1 MMKIVENLISDAK
14 NEMKKLKHPY
24 VGTEH
29 LLLALLSDSKVEKV
43 TATYGLTY
51 DKFRDKIIKTVGT
64 GEKVEKECI
73 LTPKL
78 RSLLDEMVYS
88 KRDRLVKLD
97 FIRGILC
104 DEKGVACRLLVT
116 MDIDLMGLDEELE
129 QIEERSNLSFIS
141 KYKCLIDLNEEVE
154 KNDIS
159 VTGFDKELDQLLKN
173 LLRLKK
179 PNTVIIGEPGVGK
192 TALVEKLAEA
202 INKKQ
207 VPEFLQNLRIIQLS
221 LGSAVAGTKYRGEF
235 EDKLNN
241 ILTEVEKRDNIVLF
255 IDEFHDI
262 VGAGGAEGAIDA
274 SSILKPSLARGKIK
288 MIGATTKDEYNKY
301 ITKDKALARR
311 FNMITILEATK
322 EETINIMKAS
332 KPKLEKHYG
341 IKISNKDIED
351 IYKESTHKNG
361 RMPDV
366 ALDSLEEY
374 CVNKYFNKKKEKVG
388 V

>member
-43 TATYGLTY
+43 TAAYGLTY
-51 DKFRDKIIKTVGT
+51 DKFRDKIIKIVGT

-78 RSLLDEMVYS
+78 RSLLDEIVYS
-88 KRDRLVKLD
+88 KRDKLVKLD
-97 FIRGILC
+97 FIRGILR
-104 DEKGVACRLLVT
+104 DGEGVACRLLVT
-116 MDIDLMGLDEELE
+116 MDIDLMGLDGELE

-235 EDKLNN
+235 ENKLNN

>member
-43 TATYGLTY
+43 TAAYGLTY
-51 DKFRDKIIKTVGT
+51 DKFRDKIIKIVGT

-78 RSLLDEMVYS
+78 RSLLDEIVYS
-88 KRDRLVKLD
+88 KRDKLVKLD

-104 DEKGVACRLLVT
+104 DGEGVACRLLVT
-116 MDIDLMGLDEELE
+116 MDIDLMGLDEKLE

-235 EDKLNN
+235 ENKLNN

>member
-78 RSLLDEMVYS
+78 RSLLDETVYS
-88 KRDRLVKLD
+88 KRDKLVKLD

-104 DEKGVACRLLVT
+104 DGEGVACRLLVT

>member
-104 DEKGVACRLLVT
+104 DGEGVACRLLVT
-116 MDIDLMGLDEELE
+116 MDIDLMGLDGELE

>member
-88 KRDRLVKLD
+88 RRDRLVKLD

-104 DEKGVACRLLVT
+104 DGEGVACRLLVT

-274 SSILKPSLARGKIK
+274 ANIFKPALARGKIK